1 MKLTSGR
8 RSAQPEGSNA
18 TPTRSCSHRPE
29 RTHRR
34 TIRCRRPGRRAIV
47 RRTRGRR
54 VCGAPVG
61 GVGGGATGRRA
72 VDRRPALRGL
82 GTPRGHPDDYE
93 LGGYRRRP
101 RGPGHREEE
110 LHGRGHLHRIGGH
123 QPEPVPGCNHRHVPA
138 RGRLRSRE
146 PGLVLGQIKADGSVD
161 LNPRGVPLAGRV
173 AKNPEDACLGCHVFA
188 PGEDYV
194 FLHDHF
200 APLEPGTA
208 AAPAEE
214 FAGGRFRANAAI
226 GTAQAGRP

>member
-1 MKLTSGR
+1 MPRPRVLAVIALSALIAAPFVVAAQDEGPSFGGPEDVAFAAR
-8 RSAQPEGSNA
+8 LWAALAEARLVGARSIVAQPYEGSEPHGVILMTMSSEVTVA
-18 TPTRSCSHRPE
+18 
-29 RTHRR
+29 
-34 TIRCRRPGRRAIV
+34 GREAPAIV
-47 RRTRGRR
+47 KKNYMGEDISIESVATNPSLFLAAITVMFRREAGY
-54 VCGAPVG
+54 
-61 GVGGGATGRRA
+61 
-72 VDRRPALRGL
+72 DPANQ
-82 GTPRGHPDDYE
+82 DWFWVKY
-93 LGGYRRRP
+93 
-101 RGPGHREEE
+101 
-110 LHGRGHLHRIGGH
+110 
-123 QPEPVPGCNHRHVPA
+123 
-138 RGRLRSRE
+138 
-146 PGLVLGQIKADGSVD
+146 KADGSVD